1 MPTAAAHLAVLDRS
15 VEKANIW
22 INDVAEELEG
32 DRREGYRALRAYL
45 HTLRDRLPA
54 GENAQLAAQLPLLI
68 RGVFWEGWQ
77 PNRTPL
83 HYRDPVEFAER
94 VRREAGLVG
103 DTEAW
108 FAVEAVARVL
118 RRHVSEGEIEDIV
131 HSLPGSLQ
139 GLVAC

>member
-1 MPTAAAHLAVLDRS
+1 MLTAPAHLDILDRS

-22 INDVAEELEG
+22 INEVAAGLEG

-54 GENAQLAAQLPLLI
+54 DQNAQLAAQLPLLI
-68 RGVFWEGWQ
+68 RGLFWEGWQ
-77 PNRTPL
+77 PSRTPL
-83 HYRDPVEFAER
+83 HYRDPIEFTER
-94 VRREAGLVG
+94 VRREAGLIG

-118 RRHVSEGEIEDIV
+118 RRHVSDGEIDQV
-131 HSLPGSLQ
+131 VRALPLSLQ